1 MSTTPFPATSAAA
14 TKPLIP
20 IEGLNVLHLFYTI
33 DHGLWDSLSSE
44 EQREAKT
51 NFATLVQTIRSHPR
65 TQLLTFSIVTPKA
78 DIGFMLLTPDLHDAN
93 KFEKQLTLALGP
105 DVLQPAYS
113 YYSMTELS
121 EYTTSE
127 EEYKKQLL
135 AELQQ
140 QQQGHESEMVL
151 NPTDIEATED
161 IELRL
166 TEWRQRMKKYNQDRL
181 YPNMADWPVVCFYPM
196 SKRREENDNWYAL
209 DHEARRVLMQ
219 GHARIGRQW
228 HGKIRQ
234 LITGSTGL
242 DSHEWGVTL
251 QTNDIYHI
259 KGIVYEM
266 RFDEV
271 SAKYAEFGD
280 FYIGLQ
286 LPLDELM
293 RRVCL

>member
-1 MSTTPFPATSAAA
+1 MQQNIAR
-14 TKPLIP
+14 
-20 IEGLNVLHLFYTI
+20 GLP
-33 DHGLWDSLSSE
+33 D
-44 EQREAKT
+44 
-51 NFATLVQTIRSHPR
+51 FATLVQTIRSHPR

-181 YPNMADWPVVCFYPM
+181 YPTVLRMTGCAKSP
-196 SKRREENDNWYAL
+196 
-209 DHEARRVLMQ
+209 ARSSAPC
-219 GHARIGRQW
+219 GDGF
-228 HGKIRQ
+228 
-234 LITGSTGL
+234 STGGL
-242 DSHEWGVTL
+242 PARWRSFTPG
-251 QTNDIYHI
+251 NS
-259 KGIVYEM
+259 IV
-266 RFDEV
+266 
-271 SAKYAEFGD
+271 
-280 FYIGLQ
+280 
-286 LPLDELM
+286 
-293 RRVCL
+293 